1 MKTGHVERT
10 TDRSYEVEER
20 RYRSLE
26 GSATRLQK
34 EAKGYLDSLRAMTA
48 SQMRIAETI
57 DAFYGESGAKDGVS
71 RSYKQA
77 VEDLDAETLKALD
90 GPYRSVPKDLYRYA
104 WNDES
109 GGYDM
114 DVIDNINNQLQFKNG
129 NRRHLT
135 RGFDGASEGGV
146 EVEGGSML
154 MDFIYRTTVLEP
166 INRFCA
172 YFPDINECIKK
183 RNHKMLDYD
192 AMRSKVKKLTD
203 KPDNDPGKLPR
214 TEKELEM
221 VSVHDFLSEGTMS
234 DPNDFKKRASQQFNT
249 ATIPEEHEDDMLD
262 FEEALDLSVPSP
274 PKVCEAVSRVRRQQQ
289 EEEAGGKRLSAGSWA
304 RLARSSSVLS
314 RVPSIRRSAR
324 SSVDGESLLQRSSSV
339 SSNPSS
345 HPPTNTS
352 NLMPLLRESS
362 TETLPS
368 PASSLLI
375 LHGERSAHSSSQR
388 TVSMPPDTLGGGD
401 VGPSSLLASSLG
413 PGETFRKRTSALS
426 QTPSVT
432 SNLSSSTIKANRK
445 PSLDATGNDL
455 KRKYSARDRLFMDPN
470 PQTQATPR
478 QYKGPFLQ
486 PSELED
492 IMQPLKEE
500 YLKTQTDL
508 LMQAKHAYEQLNDQL
523 TAELPQ
529 LIDLRVPYLDPSF
542 EALVKIQ
549 LRFCA
554 EAYSRMAQVQQYLDA
569 STRDQYANGDLDAR
583 VEDVLGQIR
592 DLSIAGTV

>member
-1 MKTGHVERT
+1 MSWNGFKKATSRMGTQVMMKTGHVERT
-10 TDRSYEVEER
+10 MDRPYEVEER
-20 RYRSLE
+20 RYRTLE
-26 GSATRLQK
+26 SSATRLQK

-57 DAFYGESGAKDGVS
+57 DAFYGESGANDGVS

-77 VEDLDAETLKALD
+77 VEDLDAETVKALD
-90 GPYRSVPKDLYRYA
+90 GP
-104 WNDES
+104 
-109 GGYDM
+109 
-114 DVIDNINNQLQFKNG
+114 
-129 NRRHLT
+129 
-135 RGFDGASEGGV
+135 
-146 EVEGGSML
+146 
-154 MDFIYRTTVLEP
+154 YRTTVLEP

-183 RNHKMLDYD
+183 REHKMLDYD

-203 KPDNDPGKLPR
+203 KPDKDPGKLPR

-221 VSVHDFLSEGTMS
+221 VSVHDFLSEDTMS
-234 DPNDFKKRASQQFNT
+234 YPKDFKKRASQQANT
-249 ATIPEEHEDDMLD
+249 ATISEEPEDDMLD

-274 PKVCEAVSRVRRQQQ
+274 PKVSEAVSRVRRQQQ

-304 RLARSSSVLS
+304 RLARSSSILS

-324 SSVDGESLLQRSSSV
+324 SSLDGESLLQRNLSV
-339 SSNPSS
+339 SSNPTSP
-345 HPPTNTS
+345 PPTTTA
-352 NLMPLLRESS
+352 NLLPLLRESS
-362 TETLPS
+362 TETLLS
-368 PASSLLI
+368 PTSSLSVP
-375 LHGERSAHSSSQR
+375 HGERPARWASQR
-388 TVSMPPDTLGGGD
+388 TFSMHLNMLDGGD
-401 VGPSSLLASSLG
+401 VGPSGLPATFSN
-413 PGETFRKRTSALS
+413 PGERFQKRTSALS
-426 QTPSVT
+426 QSPSIT

-445 PSLDATGNDL
+445 SSLDAAGNNF
-455 KRKYSARDRLFMDPN
+455 KRRGSIRGRLFTDSN
-470 PQTQATPR
+470 PLDQVTPR
-478 QYKGPFLQ
+478 RYKGPFLQ

-500 YLKTQTDL
+500 FLKTQTDL
-508 LMQAKHAYEQLNDQL
+508 IMQAKSLYEQLNEQL
-523 TAELPQ
+523 TNELPQ